1 MLITRG
7 KAMKQIT
14 LAAVNRF
21 ETHVR
26 TTKAESLT
34 QIDNLLPQVKF
45 CALIEPHYPKA
56 RNGRLPT
63 GLERIQSILAML
75 NTNTWGRL
83 LTGELHPV

>member
-1 MLITRG
+1 
-7 KAMKQIT
+7 MKQIT

-34 QIDNLLPQVKF
+34 QIDSLLPQVKF